1 LFLPLCVDH
10 NYNMLHRKKIVV
22 VLPAYKAA
30 RTLKQTYAE
39 IPLDIVDELVL
50 VDDASTDETSELAR
64 ELGMHVFVHR
74 ENLGYGAN
82 QKTCYREALALG
94 ADIVVM
100 LHPDYQYDP
109 RLISAMAG
117 MVASEVYDVVLGSR
131 VLGGTALRGGMPLY
145 KYVSNRLLTLFQN
158 VMLGA
163 KLSEYHSGYRAF
175 SRKVLTSLP
184 LLANSDDFVFD
195 NEMLTQAVAFG
206 FNVGEVSC
214 PTKYF
219 TEASSINFRRSVV
232 YGLGVLKTSLVYRL
246 WKWGVVTS
254 TLFSRSPTAGLQVD
268 YYHGEPRRGAVEP
281 CDAVQEVVL
290 NPAGERPPHER
301 AEPIATVR
309 GAE

>member
-1 LFLPLCVDH
+1 
-10 NYNMLHRKKIVV
+10 MLHQKKIIV

-39 IPLDIVDELVL
+39 IPLDLVDELVL
-50 VDDASTDETSELAR
+50 VDDASTDETSQLAR
-64 ELGMHVFVHR
+64 ELGMHVFVHQ

-94 ADIVVM
+94 ADVVVM
-100 LHPDYQYDP
+100 LHPDYQYEP

-117 MVASEVYDVVLGSR
+117 MIASGVYDVVLGSR

-145 KYVSNRLLTLFQN
+145 KYVFNRLLTFFQN
-158 VMLGA
+158 IMLGA
-163 KLSEYHSGYRAF
+163 KLSEYHTGYRAF

-195 NEMLTQAVAFG
+195 NQMISQAIAFG

-219 TEASSINFRRSVV
+219 AEASSISFRRSVV
-232 YGLGVLKTSLVYRL
+232 YGLGVLNTSVAYRL
-246 WKWGVVTS
+246 WKWGLTKS
-254 TLFSRSPTAGLQVD
+254 RLFGHSPTTRLQVD
-268 YYHGEPRRGAVEP
+268 YYRVEP
-281 CDAVQEVVL
+281 SRSMSDPCPAVQQVVL
-290 NPAGERPPHER
+290 NPAAEVPSESPTQRSSSR
-301 AEPIATVR
+301 AAPVDAGSSV
-309 GAE
+309 G